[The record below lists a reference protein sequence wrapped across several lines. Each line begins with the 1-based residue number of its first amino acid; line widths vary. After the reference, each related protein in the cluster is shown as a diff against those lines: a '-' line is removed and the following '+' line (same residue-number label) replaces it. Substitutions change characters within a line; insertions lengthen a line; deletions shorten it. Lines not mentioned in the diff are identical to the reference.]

1 MCPSDKSDKSD
12 KSDIPR
18 SAVSALL
25 HELCA

>member
-1 MCPSDKSDKSD
+1 MYPSDKSDKSD

-25 HELCA
+25 NELCA